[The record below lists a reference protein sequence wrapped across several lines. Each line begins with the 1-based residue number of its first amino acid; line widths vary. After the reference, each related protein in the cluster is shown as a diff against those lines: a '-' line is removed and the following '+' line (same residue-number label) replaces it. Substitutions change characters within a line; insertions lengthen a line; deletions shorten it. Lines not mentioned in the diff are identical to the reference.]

1 MTIYSIVHTRCAQLI
16 VDLNVTNKKVIVI
29 GGGTEGL
36 RKVHGLLDQGCEI
49 TMITNRLNKEL
60 KKLSD
65 DGKLRLIKRR
75 INNASIL
82 NEFSNIFLILAAT
95 DDKELNRKLVEKGRS
110 IGSFV
115 YAADDPIIS
124 DFSYTSLVN
133 IEGLIQVA
141 ISTSG
146 KSPIM
151 ARKIRIKVE
160 KMLRKIIN
168 ESDISNIILQE
179 YARKM
184 AKLKI
189 DTVRERKEFLY
200 SLIKDKNIQYLLR
213 SHKLDQAKM
222 TALHRLKNW
231 EKMSKICIQ

>member
-1 MTIYSIVHTRCAQLI
+1 MI
-16 VDLNVTNKKVIVI
+16 VDLNLTNKKAIVI

-49 TMITNRLNKEL
+49 TMITNRLNKDI

-75 INNASIL
+75 IENASIL
-82 NEFSNIFLILAAT
+82 NEFSDIFLILAAT
-95 DDKELNRKLVEKGRS
+95 DNKELNRKLVERGRS

-151 ARKIRIKVE
+151 ARKIRMKVE
-160 KMLRKIIN
+160 KMVRKIIN
-168 ESDISNIILQE
+168 ESDTSNIILQE
-179 YARKM
+179 YARKI
-184 AKLKI
+184 AKREI
-189 DTVRERKEFLY
+189 VTVRERKEFLY

-213 SHKLDQAKM
+213 SNKLDQAKM
-222 TALHRLKNW
+222 IALNMLKNW
-231 EKMSKICIQ
+231 EK

>member
-1 MTIYSIVHTRCAQLI
+1 MDQ
-16 VDLNVTNKKVIVI
+16 
-29 GGGTEGL
+29 E
-36 RKVHGLLDQGCEI
+36 RKI
-49 TMITNRLNKEL
+49 K
-60 KKLSD
+60 
-65 DGKLRLIKRR
+65 LIKRR
-75 INNASIL
+75 IKDASVL
-82 NEFSNIFLILAAT
+82 DKFKDIFLILAAT
-95 DDKELNRKLVEKGRS
+95 DDRQLNRKLVEKGRTM
-110 IGSFV
+110 GAFV
-115 YAADDPIIS
+115 YAADDPPMS

-231 EKMSKICIQ
+231 EKMSKTCIQ

>member
-1 MTIYSIVHTRCAQLI
+1 LI
-16 VDLNVTNKKVIVI
+16 VDLNVTNKKALVI

-49 TMITNRLNKEL
+49 TVITNRLNKEL

-65 DGKLRLIKRR
+65 DGKLRLIKRT
-75 INNASIL
+75 INNVSIL
-82 NEFSNIFLILAAT
+82 NEFNNIFLILAAT

-184 AKLKI
+184 AKQEI

-213 SHKLDQAKM
+213 SNKLDQAKM
-222 TALHRLKNW
+222 IALHMLKKW
-231 EKMSKICIQ
+231 EKMSKTCIQ

>member
-1 MTIYSIVHTRCAQLI
+1 MI
-16 VDLNVTNKKVIVI
+16 VDLNVTNKKAIVI

-49 TMITNRLNKEL
+49 TMITNRLNKDI

-75 INNASIL
+75 IKNASIL
-82 NEFSNIFLILAAT
+82 NEFSDIFLILAAT
-95 DDKELNRKLVEKGRS
+95 DNKELNRKLVERGRS

-151 ARKIRIKVE
+151 ARKIRMKVE
-160 KMLRKIIN
+160 KMVRKIIN
-168 ESDISNIILQE
+168 ESDTSNIILQE
-179 YARKM
+179 YARKI
-184 AKLKI
+184 AKREI
-189 DTVRERKEFLY
+189 VTVRERKEFLY

-213 SHKLDQAKM
+213 SNKLDQAKM
-222 TALHRLKNW
+222 IALNMLKNW
-231 EKMSKICIQ
+231 EK

>member
-49 TMITNRLNKEL
+49 MMITNRLNKEL

-231 EKMSKICIQ
+231 EKMSKTCIQ

>member
-151 ARKIRIKVE
+151 ARKIRIKAE

-200 SLIKDKNIQYLLR
+200 SLINVIQSL
-213 SHKLDQAKM
+213 
-222 TALHRLKNW
+222 
-231 EKMSKICIQ
+231 